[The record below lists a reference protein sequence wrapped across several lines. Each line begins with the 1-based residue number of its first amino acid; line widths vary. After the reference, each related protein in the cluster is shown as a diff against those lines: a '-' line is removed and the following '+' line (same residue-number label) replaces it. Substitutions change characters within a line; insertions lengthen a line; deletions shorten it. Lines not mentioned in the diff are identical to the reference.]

1 MKGLEPP
8 RLTTLDPKSNAATN
22 YATCAVSLCKDSDF
36 ILFVQAVGTKKEAT
50 PSGIT
55 SFINSTPKDAMKLR
69 IDRVWVLALLC
80 NPPGFKA
87 PPKRLGPAIGW
98 LSLSRYFI
106 MIWRVS
112 QSTLMW
118 YIFNLS
124 CKPRGFIISHSRD
137 SHLGSLAFDFI
148 TQSYAKLFIHAIFLI
163 CFLT

>member
-69 IDRVWVLALLC
+69 MT
-80 NPPGFKA
+80 GFECL
-87 PPKRLGPAIGW
+87 PTSVIRLGYVSLPLRGW
-98 LSLSRYFI
+98 GPPSA
-106 MIWRVS
+106 
-112 QSTLMW
+112 
-118 YIFNLS
+118 
-124 CKPRGFIISHSRD
+124 D
-137 SHLGSLAFDFI
+137 
-148 TQSYAKLFIHAIFLI
+148 
-163 CFLT
+163 